1 MRRIEALGF
10 NGWRAFVSNDQRDI
24 SPLRTRRAVLKTAA
38 GLGYALSSY
47 PIMAQTA
54 INTPSEGLHVG
65 EVMLERDGF
74 KFPVYVAHP
83 LEGKNWPVVLVV
95 SEIFGVHEY
104 IADVARRWARLGY
117 CAMAPELFARQGEPS
132 EYATLAQLMQEV
144 VAKVPDAQVMGD
156 LDECVTW
163 AGLHGADAKRLGV
176 NGFCWGGRM
185 SWLYAAHNPAV
196 KAAVSWYGRLE
207 GERTTLA
214 PYQPIE
220 LVNSLK
226 APVLGLYGK
235 KDESI
240 PQSSVDRMR
249 VALAQAAASG
259 VQAAAKSQ
267 IVVYPNAGHAFHADY
282 RASYEPLAAKQGWE
296 QASIWFKRWL

>member
-1 MRRIEALGF
+1 VNADLTHLSS
-10 NGWRAFVSNDQRDI
+10 VK
-24 SPLRTRRAVLKTAA
+24 TRRAVLKTAA
-38 GLGYALSSY
+38 GLGYALASY

-54 INTPSEGLHVG
+54 INTSSAGLHTA

-83 LEGKNWPVVLVV
+83 LEGRNWPVVLVV

-117 CAMAPELFARQGEPS
+117 CALAPELFARQGEPS

-144 VAKVPDAQVMGD
+144 VSKVPDAQVMGD
-156 LDECVTW
+156 LDACVTW

-185 SWLYAAHNPAV
+185 SWLYAAHNPAL

-207 GERTTLA
+207 GEHSTLT
-214 PYQPIE
+214 PYQPID
-220 LVNSLK
+220 LVKSLK

-235 KDESI
+235 NDESI
-240 PQSSVDRMR
+240 PQSSVDSMR
-249 VALAQAAASG
+249 AALAAAAASG
-259 VQAAAKSQ
+259 VQAALKSQ
-267 IVVYPNAGHAFHADY
+267 ILVYPNAGHAFHADY
-282 RASYEPLAAKQGWE
+282 RASYEPQAAKQGWE
-296 QASIWFKRWL
+296 QASSWFKRWL